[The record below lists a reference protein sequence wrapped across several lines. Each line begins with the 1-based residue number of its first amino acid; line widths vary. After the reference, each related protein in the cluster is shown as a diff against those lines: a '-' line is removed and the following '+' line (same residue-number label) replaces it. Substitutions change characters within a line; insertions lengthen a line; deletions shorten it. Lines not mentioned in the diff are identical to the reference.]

1 MSKNVREHQY
11 RRCNPKMD
19 NPEKLT
25 PLGTQDIGRRQKKI
39 KKKYSTIYKH
49 THDLSYKQLEVKTN
63 RKSLGA
69 RKQKGI

>member
-1 MSKNVREHQY
+1 MQMMSKNVREHQY

-39 KKKYSTIYKH
+39 KKNTALYTN
-49 THDLSYKQLEVKTN
+49 THMTSPTN
-63 RKSLGA
+63 NLR
-69 RKQKGI
+69 